1 MALAL
6 SKAGAD
12 VILVQ
17 RNDTNTATKELLEKE
32 GGGGKADIV
41 VCDLSSK
48 EDVGGLIAKVTGEMG
63 RVLDI
68 VVNCGMSPLLSFSSL
83 ATSPIRS

>member
-17 RNDTNTATKELLEKE
+17 RNDTNTATKELLQKE
-32 GGGGKADIV
+32 GGGGKVDIV
-41 VCDLSSK
+41 ICDLASK
-48 EDVGGLIAKVTGEMG
+48 EDVGKLIGRVTGEMG

-68 VVNCGMSPLLSFSSL
+68 VVNCGMSDSFTL
-83 ATSPIRS
+83 P

>member
-12 VILVQ
+12 LILVQ
-17 RNDTNTATKELLEKE
+17 RNDTNTTTRDQIRAE
-32 GGGGKADIV
+32 GGIESKGGKADIV
-41 VCDLSSK
+41 VCDLADRK
-48 EDVGGLIAKVTGEMG
+48 DVAGLIPKVTGEMG

-68 VVNCGMSPLLSFSSL
+68 VVNCGEY
-83 ATSPIRS
+83 